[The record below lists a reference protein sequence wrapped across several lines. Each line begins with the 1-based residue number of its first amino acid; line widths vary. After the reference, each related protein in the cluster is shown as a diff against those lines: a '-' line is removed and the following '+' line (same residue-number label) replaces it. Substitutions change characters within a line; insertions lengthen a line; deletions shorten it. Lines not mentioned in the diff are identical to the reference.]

1 MTINLSDNDPRVS
14 YSVNQGVTQTSFAVP
29 FEFFDNADLNVYV
42 DGTLKTI
49 TTHYTVSGG
58 DGSTGTVTI
67 SVTGASGGSTVV
79 ITRSIDLD
87 RTTDFP
93 SSGPFNIA
101 SLNTELDRMIAINAD
116 LQDEIDRSIS
126 LPDFDAE
133 QSMVLP
139 SAANRASKIVSFDS
153 NGALLVDSSSNLNL
167 VLGTVTIGTILG
179 TNDIDLKPAGGQV
192 NILGTGGEQRIQFN
206 NDATPE
212 ILFHQNSNST
222 QLGVT
227 NPTGTRTINLPD
239 ASGTIALTNQNTMT
253 TTGDFTVDASG
264 DIVLD
269 ADGGEIYLKDAGT
282 TKFTFR
288 VSAAGNRILS
298 NDGLTIKADGSGDI
312 ALQPAGG
319 QVNILGTGG
328 EQRIDINNDA
338 TPTIKY
344 YQNSNNLTLA
354 VDTLD
359 GTRTITLPNA
369 TDTLV
374 GKATT
379 DTLTNKT
386 LTSPVLN
393 TGVSGTA
400 IKDEDDMSSNSASH
414 LSTQQSIKAYVDSQV
429 ATVPTGDI
437 TSVVAGTGLS
447 GGGTSGDV
455 TVNIDSTVT
464 TLTGSQTLTNKTL
477 TSPTLTSPVLNTG
490 VSGTAIKDEDNLASN
505 SDTHLA
511 TQQSIKAYVDAQ
523 VAGGG
528 AGNLSTVLG
537 IGNTTS
543 GNDIVFSAGDKISN
557 ASGDFTLDVAGD
569 IILDADG
576 AQLRFKDAGTEIGVI
591 SNSSNDLQIVSSV
604 SDADMI
610 FRGNDGGTP
619 FNALTLDMSDAGTAT
634 FNHDILTGANA
645 NIDIRDAD
653 GHVSGRL
660 RNVSGSNNAL
670 TIEADPDNSASDTF
684 ISFKVDTSEKVRI
697 DSSGRVGIGTSS
709 PSRLAHLSGSGANT
723 RLRVE
728 NTTGSNVFDI
738 YAEDGGNSTLNYS
751 SVLTMSESGTERMR
765 IDSSGNVGIGTSSPT
780 GSLHISSAAPSFYM
794 TDTTNNTEAVVST
807 DNAGS
812 VILNADLNNEASSS
826 NIRFAVDG
834 SEAMRIDSSGNVGIG
849 TSSPNTQ
856 LELHGTTPFIRLQD
870 DQASVGTGAN
880 MGGIEFRTADSTVT
894 GASRVTAK
902 IRVESDATFN
912 ASDKSPSNM
921 IFSTHGTSGTDPVD
935 RVTIDSAGNVG
946 IGTTSPNASY
956 GLHVAGS
963 ILIDSGSILN
973 ANGTSSAASPQ
984 LLLGQGG
991 VGFFRPD
998 SDVIAFAVDDTE
1010 VGRFADNKAFIVG
1023 ETSTANVLNGSGTY
1037 IGSNGQLY
1045 ASTNSSSGHF
1055 VNRTGDGNVLVFR
1068 SAGNTEG
1075 AVNIS
1080 GTTVS
1085 YNGGHLSR
1093 WSQLAD
1099 GSKDTNIVKGTVMTN
1114 LDKMAV
1120 WTHAAIAEGDEFKND
1135 MGETVTATDARDSY
1149 TEDNEQLNC
1158 MAVSS
1163 VEGDPNVAGVF
1174 VNWDNDDDF
1183 NDMNIAM
1190 TGDMVIRIAKG
1201 TTVSRG
1207 DLLMSAGD
1215 GTAKPQGDDIVRSKT
1230 IAKVTSTNVSHT
1242 YDDGS
1247 YVVPCVLM
1255 AC

>member
-354 VDTLD
+354 VDTLY

-849 TSSPNTQ
+849 T
-856 LELHGTTPFIRLQD
+856 
-870 DQASVGTGAN
+870 
-880 MGGIEFRTADSTVT
+880 
-894 GASRVTAK
+894 
-902 IRVESDATFN
+902 
-912 ASDKSPSNM
+912 
-921 IFSTHGTSGTDPVD
+921 
-935 RVTIDSAGNVG
+935 
-946 IGTTSPNASY
+946 TSPNASY

>member
-834 SEAMRIDSSGNVGIG
+834 SEAMRIDS
-849 TSSPNTQ
+849 
-856 LELHGTTPFIRLQD
+856 
-870 DQASVGTGAN
+870 
-880 MGGIEFRTADSTVT
+880 
-894 GASRVTAK
+894 
-902 IRVESDATFN
+902 
-912 ASDKSPSNM
+912 
-921 IFSTHGTSGTDPVD
+921 
-935 RVTIDSAGNVG
+935 AGNVG

>member
-126 LPDFDAE
+126 LPDFDPE

-139 SAANRASKIVSFDS
+139 SAANRASKLVSFDS

-192 NILGTGGEQRIQFN
+192 NILGTGGQQRI
-206 NDATPE
+206 
-212 ILFHQNSNST
+212 LFDNAASPTMQYFQNSNIT
-222 QLGVT
+222 KLGVT

-239 ASGTIALTNQNTMT
+239 ASGTVALTNQNTMT
-253 TTGDFTVDASG
+253 PTGDFTVDASG
-264 DIVLD
+264 DVILD
-269 ADGGEIYLKDAGT
+269 ADGGEVFFKDGGT
-282 TKFTFR
+282 TSFTFR
-288 VSAAGNRILS
+288 VSSAGSRILTS
-298 NDGLTIKADGSGDI
+298 SGLTIETGGSGDI
-312 ALQPAGG
+312 DLKPVGG
-319 QVNILGTGG
+319 EVNILGTGG
-328 EQRIDINNDA
+328 EQRILFKNDA
-338 TPTIKY
+338 TPIIKF
-344 YQNSNNLTLA
+344 YQNSNTLDLA

-455 TVNIDSTVT
+455 TVNIDSTIT

-477 TSPTLTSPVLNTG
+477 TSPVLNTG
-490 VSGTAIKDEDNLASN
+490 VSGTAVKDEDNFSSN

-537 IGNTTS
+537 IGNTTA
-543 GNDIVFSAGDKISN
+543 GNNIVFGD
-557 ASGDFTLDVAGD
+557 SG
-569 IILDADG
+569 
-576 AQLRFKDAGTEIGVI
+576 
-591 SNSSNDLQIVSSV
+591 
-604 SDADMI
+604 
-610 FRGNDGGTP
+610 
-619 FNALTLDMSDAGTAT
+619 
-634 FNHDILTGANA
+634 
-645 NIDIRDAD
+645 
-653 GHVSGRL
+653 
-660 RNVSGSNNAL
+660 
-670 TIEADPDNSASDTF
+670 SASDDRLVFGAGSDLSIYHSGSHSYITDSGTGSLLIQGSDLVLEDPDGNNYLHAADGGAVQLYNNGSSKLATTSTGVDVTGKLETSANNNGGAKANYIRITDTDTTATAANQQGGIEFYASDSSAGAGVTASMEVVYAGSGGGGEITF
-684 ISFKVDTSEKVRI
+684 NTAANSGAGVSEAVRI
-697 DSSGRVGIGTSS
+697 D
-709 PSRLAHLSGSGANT
+709 
-723 RLRVE
+723 E
-728 NTTGSNVFDI
+728 N
-738 YAEDGGNSTLNYS
+738 
-751 SVLTMSESGTERMR
+751 
-765 IDSSGNVGIGTSSPT
+765 GNVGIGTTSPTELLSLEDSGNSPTIYVDGDSSPAFFEGRANRT
-780 GSLHISSAAPSFYM
+780 SAGQHLTEFVGKWNSTRVARIVLTAGS
-794 TDTTNNTEAVVST
+794 DTTNKDDGQIMFAT
-807 DNAGS
+807 
-812 VILNADLNNEASSS
+812 ASS
-826 NIRFAVDG
+826 G
-834 SEAMRIDSSGNVGIG
+834 SMVERMRIDNSGNVGIG
-849 TSSPNTQ
+849 TSSPN
-856 LELHGTTPFIRLQD
+856 
-870 DQASVGTGAN
+870 
-880 MGGIEFRTADSTVT
+880 
-894 GASRVTAK
+894 
-902 IRVESDATFN
+902 
-912 ASDKSPSNM
+912 
-921 IFSTHGTSGTDPVD
+921 
-935 RVTIDSAGNVG
+935 
-946 IGTTSPNASY
+946 ASY
-956 GLHVAGS
+956 GLHVTDG

-998 SDVIAFAVDDTE
+998 SDVIGFAVDDTE
-1010 VGRFADNKAFIVG
+1010 VGRFASNKAFIVS
-1023 ETSTANVLNGSGTY
+1023 ETSTGDVLNGSGIY
-1037 IGSNGQLY
+1037 LGSNGQFY

-1055 VNRTGDGNVLVFR
+1055 FNVVNDNQALLNFR
-1068 SAGNTEG
+1068 HAGTTEG
-1075 AVNIS
+1075 YIDIS
-1080 GTTVS
+1080 GSTVT
-1085 YNGGHLSR
+1085 YNGFSGTHES
-1093 WSQLAD
+1093 SGIA
-1099 GSKDTNIVKGTVMTN
+1099 SNTAIGTVVSTIDE
-1114 LDKMAV
+1114 LDTYAA
-1120 WTHAAIAEGDEFKND
+1120 TQIGTDGIEDDPRAGQTRGDHAKIKVSDTEGDKRVYGVLQRFASTGKAI
-1135 MGETVTATDARDSY
+1135 VT
-1149 TEDNEQLNC
+1149 
-1158 MAVSS
+1158 S
-1163 VEGDPNVAGVF
+1163 VGIGSVRV
-1174 VNWDNDDDF
+1174 
-1183 NDMNIAM
+1183 
-1190 TGDMVIRIAKG
+1190 TGACQG
-1201 TTVSRG
+1201 G
-1207 DLLMSAGD
+1207 DLLESNGD
-1215 GTAKPQGDDIVRSKT
+1215 GTAKVQSDDIVKSKT
-1230 IAKVTSTNVSHT
+1230 IGKVTIGNSNTDVKLVS
-1242 YDDGS
+1242 
-1247 YVVPCVLM
+1247 CVM
-1255 AC
+1255 YCG

>member
-239 ASGTIALTNQNTMT
+239 ASGTVALTNQNTMT
-253 TTGDFTVDASG
+253 PTGDFTVDASG

-849 TSSPNTQ
+849 T
-856 LELHGTTPFIRLQD
+856 
-870 DQASVGTGAN
+870 
-880 MGGIEFRTADSTVT
+880 
-894 GASRVTAK
+894 
-902 IRVESDATFN
+902 
-912 ASDKSPSNM
+912 
-921 IFSTHGTSGTDPVD
+921 
-935 RVTIDSAGNVG
+935 
-946 IGTTSPNASY
+946 TSPNASY

>member
-849 TSSPNTQ
+849 T
-856 LELHGTTPFIRLQD
+856 
-870 DQASVGTGAN
+870 
-880 MGGIEFRTADSTVT
+880 
-894 GASRVTAK
+894 
-902 IRVESDATFN
+902 
-912 ASDKSPSNM
+912 
-921 IFSTHGTSGTDPVD
+921 
-935 RVTIDSAGNVG
+935 
-946 IGTTSPNASY
+946 TSPNASY